1 MILDIL
7 CIYNLYTQQRL
18 KYCRKRVHSKAT
30 RCCKRNLPLWFSIKM
45 KLVFLAAL
53 QYSSACIFLF
63 AFWTTEYTTMKP
75 TLYNMCTK
83 CIDVNGKSDK
93 FSWYASPV
101 SYIITM
107 SKMLNWTCITCI
119 GIGIRPA

>member
-1 MILDIL
+1 MILDTL
-7 CIYNLYTQQRL
+7 CIYNLCAQKRL
-18 KYCRKRVHSKAT
+18 K
-30 RCCKRNLPLWFSIKM
+30 FSIKM

-53 QYSSACIFLF
+53 QYTSACIFLLF

-107 SKMLNWTCITCI
+107 WKMSNWSCITCI
-119 GIGIRPA
+119 GIGIGPA